1 MRRLSA
7 LTGLIMALCSVP
19 VAAQPAAQDDA
30 AARAALGAFGR
41 CVVAEEPAESARVM
55 ALDFTSSRY
64 RTALRMLADDVQ
76 RECARDTVGN
86 GNAMRSANLL
96 MAGAIAEGLL
106 AADTHPL
113 NARLARAAQATVATY
128 SPTDT
133 IAQCLAR
140 SLPDQTARLFA
151 SEPASTQEAAA
162 AGELQAAVPGC
173 TRAAGLD
180 LRMEASVPALRAML
194 ATATF
199 RLLNTGE
206 SDHG

>member
-1 MRRLSA
+1 MIRSLA
-7 LTGLIMALCSVP
+7 LTGLALALCTAP

-41 CVVAEEPAESARVM
+41 CVAAEEPEESARVM
-55 ALDFTSSRY
+55 GLDFTSSRY
-64 RTALRMLADDVQ
+64 QTALRMLTSEARRD
-76 RECARDTVGN
+76 CAGDTIGR

-106 AADTHPL
+106 AGHVEPL
-113 NARLARAAQATVATY
+113 NVRLARAAQSQVPTY
-128 SPTDT
+128 SSTDA

-151 SEPASTQEAAA
+151 SDPATPQEAAA
-162 AGELQAAVPGC
+162 AGELQAATPACARVTG
-173 TRAAGLD
+173 TNI
-180 LRMEASVPALRAML
+180 RMEASVPALRAML